1 MAQKTHFSIRE
12 YRPSDRYVVTSLFR
26 EGVRENVYPSFF
38 KALSHSDHVGVALSM
53 AMAGYVLG
61 GSSYFQALLF
71 GSAWA
76 GLIYYCCSEIHE
88 NYTAKRMSSDL
99 ADIPARYLDSPD
111 SNIWVAE
118 VSAKDRVRVV
128 GVASL
133 IGRPSDGSGEG
144 HEDRNGGVRGEAVR
158 GGSYGEL
165 SQVMVAFPYRRQ
177 SIGSHLTQKAVD
189 FCKERGFAR
198 VVVDLSSPQAAAVS
212 MFRKLGFVQTSSHMD
227 THHFRWFS
235 KLARIAVVRME
246 KAV

>member
-26 EGVRENVYPSFF
+26 EGARENVYPSFF
-38 KALSHSDHVGVALSM
+38 KALGHSDHIGIALSL
-53 AMAGYVLG
+53 AVAGYILG

-88 NYTAKRMSSDL
+88 NYTAQRMSSDMTN
-99 ADIPARYLDSPD
+99 IPASYLDNPD
-111 SNIWVAE
+111 NNIWVAE
-118 VSAKDRVRVV
+118 VCAKDRVKVI

-133 IGRPSDGSGEG
+133 IGRPRDGSSEAYEG
-144 HEDRNGGVRGEAVR
+144 QNGGVKGDAVR
-158 GGSYGEL
+158 EGSYGEL
-165 SQVMVAFPYRRQ
+165 SQVIVAFPFRRQ
-177 SIGSHLTQKAVD
+177 SIGSHLTQKAMD

-198 VVVDLSSPQAAAVS
+198 ITVDVSLPQAAAVS

-235 KLARIAVVRME
+235 KLARIDVVRME
-246 KAV
+246 KFV